1 MSLEHE
7 ELCGKILSLDS
18 SIRFIGLVDHLG
30 SLVATVYRKG
40 LVPLATKEETA
51 KYASQAVFMTGA
63 LAGGFNSRVG
73 KMQYV
78 VGKYENLIR
87 ATVPV
92 VSAGY
97 DKFYLML
104 SFEVGSNINST
115 IEKKIIPFVEEN
127 RGSF

>member
-1 MSLEHE
+1 LQHE
-7 ELCGKILSLDS
+7 ELCKRILLLDY
-18 SIRFIGLVDHLG
+18 SIRFVGLVDHLG
-30 SLVATVYRKG
+30 SLVTTVYREG
-40 LVPLATKEETA
+40 LVPLATREETA
-51 KYASQAVFMTGA
+51 KYASQTIYMTGA
-63 LAGGFNSRVG
+63 LAGGFNSKVG

-78 VGKYENLIR
+78 IGKYENLIR

-104 SFEVGSNINST
+104 SFDRGSNAASI
-115 IEKKIIPFVEEN
+115 IEKKVIPFVEKS

>member
-1 MSLEHE
+1 MRHE
-7 ELCGKILSLDS
+7 ELCNGVLALDPA
-18 SIRFIGLVDHLG
+18 IRFAALVDHLG
-30 SLVATVYRKG
+30 SLITTVYRPG

-51 KYASQAVFMTGA
+51 RYASQAIYMTGA

-78 VGKYENLIR
+78 VGKYENLVR

-104 SFEVGSNINST
+104 SFEVGSSVISI
-115 IEKKIIPFVEEN
+115 IEEKIMPFLEKSG
-127 RGSF
+127 RSL

>member
-1 MSLEHE
+1 LLQHE
-7 ELCGKILSLDS
+7 ELCRRILLLDH
-18 SIRFIGLVDHLG
+18 SIRFVGLVDHLG
-30 SLVATVYRKG
+30 SLVTTVYREG
-40 LVPLATKEETA
+40 LVPLATSEETA
-51 KYASQAVFMTGA
+51 KYASQAIYMTGA

-87 ATVPV
+87 ATVPI

-104 SFEVGSNINST
+104 SFDLGSNTSSI
-115 IEKKIIPFVEEN
+115 IEKKVIPFVEES
-127 RGSF
+127 RGAF

>member
-1 MSLEHE
+1 MQHE
-7 ELCGKILSLDS
+7 ELCNGLLALDP
-18 SIRFIGLVDHLG
+18 SIRFAGLVDHLG
-30 SLVATVYRKG
+30 SLITTVYRPG

-51 KYASQAVFMTGA
+51 RYASQAIYMTGM

-73 KMQYV
+73 RMQYV

-104 SFEVGSNINST
+104 SFDLGTNVTSV
-115 IEKKIIPFVEEN
+115 IEGKVLPFVEKS
-127 RGSF
+127 SF

>member
-1 MSLEHE
+1 MQHE
-7 ELCGKILSLDS
+7 ELCNGLLALDP
-18 SIRFIGLVDHLG
+18 SIRFAGLVDHLG
-30 SLVATVYRKG
+30 SLITTVYRPG

-51 KYASQAVFMTGA
+51 RYASQAIYMTGM

-73 KMQYV
+73 RMQYV

-104 SFEVGSNINST
+104 SFEVGTNVTSV
-115 IEKKIIPFVEEN
+115 IEGKVLPFVEKS
-127 RGSF
+127 RF